1 MAERHESAR
10 RDRCRLIVLP
20 GSVFACLHGWPAG
33 KLITICGQGIS
44 GQGVCGREFPDR
56 QNPGTGATARHSG
69 LRTPPGP
76 SARMRPGRRRVAAA
90 GHMGSGII
98 KRI

>member
-1 MAERHESAR
+1 MAERYEQNVHTERHESAR

-44 GQGVCGREFPDR
+44 GQGVCGRKSR
-56 QNPGTGATARHSG
+56 TGKI
-69 LRTPPGP
+69 PGP
-76 SARMRPGRRRVAAA
+76 ERRLAIPA
-90 GHMGSGII
+90 
-98 KRI
+98 